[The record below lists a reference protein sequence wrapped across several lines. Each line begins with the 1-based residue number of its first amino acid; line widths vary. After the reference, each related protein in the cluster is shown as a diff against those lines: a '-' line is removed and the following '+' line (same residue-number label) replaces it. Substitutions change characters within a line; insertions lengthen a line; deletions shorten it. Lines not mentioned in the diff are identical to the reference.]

1 MRSGLVKRS
10 ERVYSFFWTQRMA
23 GDDPKC
29 VLLFEMD
36 QAAQSLKKRR
46 KP

>member
-1 MRSGLVKRS
+1 MHSGLVKRS
-10 ERVYSFFWTQRMA
+10 ERMFSFFWTQSMVH
-23 GDDPKC
+23 DDAKR

-36 QAAQSLKKRR
+36 QAAQSLEKRR

>member
-10 ERVYSFFWTQRMA
+10 ERMCSFFWTQRMA
-23 GDDPKC
+23 GDDAKR
-29 VLLFEMD
+29 VLLFESD
-36 QAAQSLKKRR
+36 QVAQSLEKRR